1 MPYSDLL
8 RGRASIRGQI
18 YLVTTVTRGRAPL
31 FTDLA
36 AGRIGVRALYCEAI
50 ATSATTLAYVV
61 MPDHLHWL
69 LQLHSEQHLSAV
81 VRSVK
86 GRTALEIGRLRGT
99 RGLVWEVGFHDHA
112 VRREED
118 LQAVA
123 RYVVCNPIR
132 AGLVR
137 SVYNYSL
144 WDAVWMKQ
152 CQAKA

>member
-8 RGRASIRGQI
+8 RGRASVGGQI
-18 YLVTTVTRGRAPL
+18 YLVTTVTRRRAPL
-31 FTDLA
+31 FADLC
-36 AGRIGVRALYCEAI
+36 AGRIVVRALHCEAI

-69 LQLHSEQHLSAV
+69 MQLHPEQNLSTV

-86 GRTALEIGRLRGT
+86 GKSAFKIGRVRGT
-99 RGLVWEVGFHDHA
+99 RGPIWEVGFHDHA

-118 LQAVA
+118 LQTLA
-123 RYVVCNPIR
+123 RYVVSNPIR

-137 SVYNYSL
+137 SVCDYSL
-144 WDAVWMKQ
+144 WDAVWMPQKSG
-152 CQAKA
+152 